1 MTHCIRCGRTL
12 KAPTP
17 TGMGS
22 TCARKAQAV
31 PVPAHERDL
40 FGYSI
45 ERAVAAAEYRIG
57 VHIAVLVEDAHQA
70 MRRSFRAARERLGL

>member
-12 KAPTP
+12 KRPTE

-31 PVPAHERDL
+31 PVPDHDRDL
-40 FGYSI
+40 FGYDI
-45 ERAVAAAEYRIG
+45 EKAVQAARYRLSVFIG
-57 VHIAVLVEDAHQA
+57 SAAVEAHIAV
-70 MRRSFRAARERLGL
+70 RRGFRVARERLLS